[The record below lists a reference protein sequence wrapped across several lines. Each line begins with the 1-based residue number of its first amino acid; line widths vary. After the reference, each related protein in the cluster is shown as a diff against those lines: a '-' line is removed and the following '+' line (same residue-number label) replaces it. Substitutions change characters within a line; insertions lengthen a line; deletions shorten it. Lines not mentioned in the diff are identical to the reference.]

1 MCDDEDYY
9 DEDDDSESL
18 ILSIGEDGNACI
30 HNPDEFVEVSAKDM
44 ELIKGFIEKN
54 KEAFKEFCE
63 ESQTPR
69 IEAKEYVEKI
79 LDEGITYFKSKKRE
93 QVQDNG

>member
-63 ESQTPR
+63 TKQT
-69 IEAKEYVEKI
+69 
-79 LDEGITYFKSKKRE
+79 E
-93 QVQDNG
+93 QRSEEPCNVVNDLINKQVK